1 MCALDRYGGYRE
13 VAGSEG
19 RNRSIRHGNCKVC
32 CRRCRSEA
40 GRLCQHG
47 SGSCIPD
54 RYGGD
59 CIVQHGPHSYH
70 ELCNGKE
77 RPCLQPFE
85 NNRDKGQRKRLGEPY
100 HPQWHGISNQ
110 LLQRKQRWRGW
121 IYLVQVGWGANQPA
135 RRHYKCGEIFHIFLG
150 NLLVVFYLQR
160 DLYPLLK

>member
-1 MCALDRYGGYRE
+1 CGIVVGCHVRSSGISDRYD
-13 VAGSEG
+13 G
-19 RNRSIRHGNCKVC
+19 RGF
-32 CRRCRSEA
+32 
-40 GRLCQHG
+40 
-47 SGSCIPD
+47 
-54 RYGGD
+54 
-59 CIVQHGPHSYH
+59 VQHGPHSYH

-77 RPCLQPFE
+77 RPYLQPFE

-160 DLYPLLK
+160 DLYPLLKSPPSATH